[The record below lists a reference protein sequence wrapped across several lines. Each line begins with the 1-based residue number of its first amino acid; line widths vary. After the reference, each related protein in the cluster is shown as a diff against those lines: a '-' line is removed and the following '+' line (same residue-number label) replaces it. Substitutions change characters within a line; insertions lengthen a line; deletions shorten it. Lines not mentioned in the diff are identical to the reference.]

1 MRLGTSPN
9 QNRPLDPDSRACRH
23 QPTSGCSAISK
34 IATATTAS
42 QHSAAMMAH
51 SVPVRFFIG
60 AAFFDGSDV
69 SLRGFNV
76 EAVFASASA
85 YPSLMRCGARLIRM
99 TIRSHSALDGSALC
113 ANATGSAVLLVS
125 WFMHNAGRPI
135 VRHPIVLPPVH
146 SKPGRSSVRWTTLD
160 PR

>member
-9 QNRPLDPDSRACRH
+9 QNRPFDPDSRAYRN

-60 AAFFDGSDV
+60 ATFFDGSDV

-76 EAVFASASA
+76 GAIFAGASD
-85 YPSLMRCGARLIRM
+85 YPSLMRCGARLIRA

-113 ANATGSAVLLVS
+113 ANATGSVAVVAS
-125 WFMHNAGRPI
+125 KFMRNPCR
-135 VRHPIVLPPVH
+135 L
-146 SKPGRSSVRWTTLD
+146 S
-160 PR
+160 